1 MFFIIIQICNLN
13 GNFDLAKGPHKH
25 VDKNKTLGKPKGKR
39 TVSNSNQKALK
50 NNKFKKINIIA
61 SN

>member
-1 MFFIIIQICNLN
+1 
-13 GNFDLAKGPHKH
+13 LAKGPHKH